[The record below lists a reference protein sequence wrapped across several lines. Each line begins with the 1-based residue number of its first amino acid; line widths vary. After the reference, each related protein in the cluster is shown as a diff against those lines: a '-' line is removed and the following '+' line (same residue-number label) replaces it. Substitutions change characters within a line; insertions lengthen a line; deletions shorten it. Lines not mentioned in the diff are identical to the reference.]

1 MKSTKRKIMTL
12 SGILIA
18 VALLFSIFTVS
29 SKAASKMPEASNGVV
44 KLTEEVTLDAGY
56 VVPAGTTL
64 KIDLNGFTIKTT
76 TGLKADVITV
86 EKGATLTI
94 TGNGTITNS
103 YTADNYA
110 AVFNNGNTTID
121 GATLELDTTANKNT
135 YYVVVNH
142 GIMQTKNTNMTSNDF
157 GSSLFENGYKNYTS
171 TAREGYVEGVNEAN
185 PKLTIYS
192 GMYDGGLNTIKN
204 DDGGELVI
212 ENGTFKNTKQV
223 SLMNWNVATV
233 NGGTFLTPTGDDKT
247 NICIGNYGK
256 DSVDKGILTINDGTF
271 EAEHLFEGPKGV
283 VTPITING
291 GTFKYTKSLLNEGEY
306 VNDKGETIKMSHAN
320 LVSADGINVVGKVTA
335 PSTVLKY
342 AKTGAEVT
350 ITDSVDVGD
359 NITVP
364 EGVTVVLPSSD
375 SEKELVKDDNGNY
388 VVKYKDA
395 DYSKVNEAIKN
406 ANKLNKAD
414 YKDFSKVEE
423 ALKNV
428 QNDKNITEQDE
439 VDAYAK
445 AINDAIAGLEKVEK
459 NTKNEEIKNPA
470 TGDLVLVY
478 VGLVAV
484 ATVVAVFAKKQVKI
498 NAKHNK

>member
-1 MKSTKRKIMTL
+1 MKSTKGKIMTL
-12 SGILIA
+12 SGMLIA

-44 KLTEEVTLDAGY
+44 KLTEDVTLTAGY
-56 VVPAGTTL
+56 VVSAGTTL
-64 KIDLNGFTIKTT
+64 TIDLNGHTIKTT
-76 TGLKADVITV
+76 KGLKADVITV

-103 YTADNYA
+103 YTADDYA
-110 AVFNNGNTTID
+110 AVYNNGNTTID
-121 GATLELDTTANKNT
+121 GATLKLDTTVNKNT
-135 YYVVVNH
+135 FYVVLNH
-142 GIMQTKNTNMTSNDF
+142 GIMKTKNTNITSNDF
-157 GSSLFENGYKNYTS
+157 GSSLFENGYYNYS
-171 TAREGYVEGVNEAN
+171 SKDPRSGHIDGVNEAT

-204 DDGGELVI
+204 DDAGEIVI

-247 NICIGNYGK
+247 NIFIGNYGK
-256 DSVDKGILTINDGTF
+256 DSVDKGILTINGGTF
-271 EAEHLFEGPKGV
+271 EAEHLLEGYTGV
-283 VTPITING
+283 VTPIKING
-291 GTFKYTKSLLNEGEY
+291 GTFKYTKSLLNES
-306 VNDKGETIKMSHAN
+306 VDKIHESLTK
-320 LVSADGINVVGKVTA
+320 ADGIDVVGKVTA

-350 ITDSVDVGD
+350 ITDTVSVGD
-359 NITVP
+359 NFTVP
-364 EGVTVVLPSSD
+364 EGVKVVLPSSD
-375 SEKELVKDDNGNY
+375 SKKEVVKDENGKY

-395 DYSKVNEAIKN
+395 DYSKVNEAVKN

-414 YKDFSKVEE
+414 YKDFSKVED

-428 QNDKNITEQDE
+428 EYKKNITEQDE
-439 VDAYAK
+439 VDKYAK

-459 NTKNEEIKNPA
+459 KDTKNEEKIKNPA
-470 TGDLVLVY
+470 TGDFVLVY
-478 VGLVAV
+478 VGLIVI
-484 ATVVAVFAKKQVKI
+484 ATVIAVFAKKQVK
-498 NAKHNK
+498 AEHNK

>member
-29 SKAASKMPEASNGVV
+29 SKAASKMTEASNGVV
-44 KLTEEVTLDAGY
+44 KLTEDVTLDAGY

-121 GATLELDTTANKNT
+121 GATLELDTTVNKNT

-142 GIMQTKNTNMTSNDF
+142 GIMQTKNTNMSSNDF

-192 GMYDGGLNTIKN
+192 GMYDGGYNTIKN

-223 SLMNWNVATV
+223 SLMNWNIATI

-247 NICIGNYGK
+247 NIFIGNYGK

-271 EAEHLFEGPKGV
+271 
-283 VTPITING
+283 
-291 GTFKYTKSLLNEGEY
+291 
-306 VNDKGETIKMSHAN
+306 
-320 LVSADGINVVGKVTA
+320 
-335 PSTVLKY
+335 
-342 AKTGAEVT
+342 
-350 ITDSVDVGD
+350 
-359 NITVP
+359 
-364 EGVTVVLPSSD
+364 
-375 SEKELVKDDNGNY
+375 
-388 VVKYKDA
+388 
-395 DYSKVNEAIKN
+395 
-406 ANKLNKAD
+406 
-414 YKDFSKVEE
+414 
-423 ALKNV
+423 
-428 QNDKNITEQDE
+428 
-439 VDAYAK
+439 
-445 AINDAIAGLEKVEK
+445 
-459 NTKNEEIKNPA
+459 
-470 TGDLVLVY
+470 
-478 VGLVAV
+478 
-484 ATVVAVFAKKQVKI
+484 
-498 NAKHNK
+498 

>member
-1 MKSTKRKIMTL
+1 MKSTKRKIMML

-18 VALLFSIFTVS
+18 IALLFSVFTVS
-29 SKAASKMPEASNGVV
+29 SKAATTMPAADNGVI
-44 KLTEEVTLDAGY
+44 KLTEDVTLTAGY

-64 KIDLNGFTIKTT
+64 TLDLNGFTIKTT
-76 TGLKADVITV
+76 TGLNADVITV

-110 AVFNNGNTTID
+110 AVYNNGNTTID
-121 GATLELDTTANKNT
+121 GATLELDTTVNQNT
-135 YYVVVNH
+135 FYVVLNH
-142 GIMQTKNTNMTSNDF
+142 GIMQTKNTNMSSNDF
-157 GSSLFENGYKNYTS
+157 GSSLFENGYQNYTS
-171 TAREGYVEGVNEAN
+171 TNSRQGHVDGINEAT

-204 DDGGELVI
+204 DDGGEIII

-223 SLMNWNVATV
+223 SLMNWNVATI

-247 NICIGNYGK
+247 NIFIGNYGA

-271 EAEHLFEGPKGV
+271 EAEHLFEGYEGV

-291 GTFKYTKSLLNEGEY
+291 GTFKYTKSLLNESVGKTHESLE
-306 VNDKGETIKMSHAN
+306 ET
-320 LVSADGINVVGKVTA
+320 DGINVLGKVTA

-359 NITVP
+359 SITVP
-364 EGVTVVLPSSD
+364 EGVKVVLPESD
-375 SEKELVKDDNGNY
+375 SDKELVEDDNGNY

-395 DYSKVNEAIKN
+395 DYSKVEEAIN
-406 ANKLNKAD
+406 TANKLNKED

-423 ALKNV
+423 AIENV
-428 QNDKNITEQDE
+428 VYGKDITEQEE

-445 AINDAIAGLEKVEK
+445 AINDAVAGLEKVEK
-459 NTKNEEIKNPA
+459 EVKNPA
-470 TGDLVLVY
+470 TGDNVIVY
-478 VGLVAV
+478 VAIF
-484 ATVVAVFAKKQVKI
+484 VVALTGAIIAIRKSR
-498 NAKHNK
+498 A

>member
-12 SGILIA
+12 SGMLIA

-44 KLTEEVTLDAGY
+44 KLTEDVTLTAGY

-64 KIDLNGFTIKTT
+64 TIDLNGHTIKTT
-76 TGLKADVITV
+76 IGLKADVITV

-110 AVFNNGNTTID
+110 AIYNNGNVTID
-121 GATLELDTTANKNT
+121 GAKLNLDVSVNNNT
-135 YYVVVNH
+135 FYVVLNH
-142 GIMQTKNTNMTSNDF
+142 GIMKTKNTNITSNDIT
-157 GSSLFENGYKNYTS
+157 SSLFENGYYNFTS
-171 TAREGYVEGVNEAN
+171 TNPRNGHVNGVNEAT

-192 GMYDGGLNTIKN
+192 GIYDGGLNTIKN
-204 DDGGELVI
+204 DDNGEIVI
-212 ENGTFKNTKQV
+212 ENGTFRNTKQV

-247 NICIGNYGK
+247 NIFIGNYGK
-256 DSVDKGILTINDGTF
+256 DSVDKGILTINGGTF
-271 EAEHLFEGPKGV
+271 EAEHLLEGYTGV
-283 VTPITING
+283 VTPIKING
-291 GTFKYTKSLLNEGEY
+291 GTFKYTKSLLNES
-306 VNDKGETIKMSHAN
+306 VDKIHAS
-320 LVSADGINVVGKVTA
+320 LKEADGIDVVGKVTA

-350 ITDSVDVGD
+350 ITDTVSVGD
-359 NITVP
+359 NFTVP
-364 EGVTVVLPSSD
+364 EGVKVVLQSSD
-375 SEKELVKDDNGNY
+375 SKKELVKDENGNY
-388 VVKYKDA
+388 VVKYKEA
-395 DYSKVNEAIKN
+395 DYSKVNEAVKN

-414 YKDFSKVEE
+414 YKDFSKVEN

-428 QNDKNITEQDE
+428 EYKKNITEQDE
-439 VDAYAK
+439 VDKYAK

-459 NTKNEEIKNPA
+459 KDTKNEEKIKNPA
-470 TGDLVLVY
+470 TGDFVLVY
-478 VGLVAV
+478 VGLIVI
-484 ATVVAVFAKKQVKI
+484 ATVIVVFAKKQVK
-498 NAKHNK
+498 AEHNK